1 MNYRGRNSILC
12 FLTAIILAST
22 SLCYAAE
29 IVVRESE
36 YTGFRLT
43 DVRVRQDATG
53 LLFVKAGIENR
64 TDVSVENVMVFLL
77 ARGADGNVVNR
88 VYAIIKPPL
97 RLDPGEKGFVRISIL
112 TRGASLS
119 ALEYKVVGL
128 I

>member
-1 MNYRGRNSILC
+1 MPLLC
-12 FLTAIILAST
+12 FFIAMILAWTPDCS
-22 SLCYAAE
+22 AAQ

-43 DVRVRQDATG
+43 DVRVRQDSTG
-53 LLFVKAGIENR
+53 LLFIKAAIENG

-77 ARGADGNVVNR
+77 ARGTDGEVVNR

-112 TRGASLS
+112 TRGATLS

-128 I
+128 L